1 MKRRKDINLNEIIAG
16 LRKAC
21 LLCGESTSIDFEG
34 GYISKAY
41 DTFIIHIENSSSYSF
56 SHKIELFK
64 IAYKYLDSFQIFDF
78 ETSACKI
85 KAKDGLIKTENMPNI
100 ISGLGKSIAVTKK
113 LNKKDFSALKKLSIQ
128 LGKEIYY
135 NALFEPAC
143 FVIDGNTL
151 EIRNNLG
158 EKNFDFLERTFKN
171 IRTS

>member
-1 MKRRKDINLNEIIAG
+1 MKRKDINLNEIFAA

-21 LLCGESTSIDFEG
+21 LLCGEGTSIDFEG

-56 SHKIELFK
+56 SQKIELFK
-64 IAYKYLDSFQIFDF
+64 TAYKYLDSFQIFGF

-85 KAKDGLIKTENMPNI
+85 KAKDGLIKTENMPGI
-100 ISGLGKSIAVTKK
+100 LKGLGKRIAVTKR
-113 LNKKDFSALKKLSIQ
+113 LNRKDFSALKKLSIK

-135 NALFEPAC
+135 NVLFEPAY
-143 FVIDGNTL
+143 FITDGNTL
-151 EIRNNLG
+151 EIRNNFG
-158 EKNFDFLERTFKN
+158 GKNFDFLERTFKN

>member
-1 MKRRKDINLNEIIAG
+1 MKRKDINLNEIFAA

-21 LLCGESTSIDFEG
+21 LLCGEGAGIDFEG

-56 SHKIELFK
+56 SQKIELFK
-64 IAYKYLDSFQIFDF
+64 TAYKYLDSFQIFDF

-85 KAKDGLIKTENMPNI
+85 KAKDGLIKTEGMPSI
-100 ISGLGKSIAVTKK
+100 ISGLGKRIAVTKR
-113 LNKKDFSALKKLSIQ
+113 LNKNDFSALKKLSIE

-135 NALFEPAC
+135 NVLFEPAY
-143 FVIDGNTL
+143 FVIDRNTL

-158 EKNFDFLERTFKN
+158 CKNFDFLERTFKN

>member
-1 MKRRKDINLNEIIAG
+1 MKRKDKDINIAG

-21 LLCGESTSIDFEG
+21 LLCRESASIDFEG

-56 SHKIELFK
+56 SQKIELFK
-64 IAYKYLDSFQIFDF
+64 TAYKYLDSFQIFDF
-78 ETSACKI
+78 EASACKI

-100 ISGLGKSIAVTKK
+100 ISGLGKRIAVTKR
-113 LNKKDFSALKKLSIQ
+113 LNKNDFSALKKLSIK

-135 NALFEPAC
+135 NVLFEPAY
-143 FVIDGNTL
+143 FIIDGNTL

-158 EKNFDFLERTFKN
+158 GKNFDFLERTFKN